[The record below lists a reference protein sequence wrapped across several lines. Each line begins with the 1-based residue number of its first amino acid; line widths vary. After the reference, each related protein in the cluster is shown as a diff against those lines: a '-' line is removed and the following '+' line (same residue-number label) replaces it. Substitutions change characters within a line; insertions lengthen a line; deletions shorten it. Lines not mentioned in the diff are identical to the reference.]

1 MLLVNGNLTDV
12 VELSLDGRVSRA
24 CIVGCEGK
32 GGFGAEI
39 FISLKAL
46 NDSPCDI
53 KVSLDE
59 RIVNLEQSLGV
70 AAVGESAVRAR

>member
-1 MLLVNGNLTDV
+1 MLLINGYLADV

-24 CIVGCEGK
+24 CIVGCEVK
-32 GGFGAEI
+32 GGVGAEI
-39 FISLKAL
+39 FTRLKAI
-46 NDSPCDI
+46 NHSPCDI

-70 AAVGESAVRAR
+70 AAVGVSAVRAR